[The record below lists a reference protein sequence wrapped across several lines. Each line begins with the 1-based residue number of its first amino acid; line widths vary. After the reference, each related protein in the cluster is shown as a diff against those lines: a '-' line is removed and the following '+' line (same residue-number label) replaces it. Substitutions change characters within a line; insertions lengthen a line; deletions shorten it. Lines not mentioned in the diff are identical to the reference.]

1 MAAYRPKSIIIMRP
15 FKFTPGKDV
24 ANAIQFRAANTN
36 ASFLAGGTNLLD
48 LMKEDVARP
57 DELIDLSSF
66 SAAVLADS
74 HSQSSTS
81 GLSISAWAKNTQTA
95 NHPEIRK
102 SYPLLTQA
110 ILAGASAQIRNM
122 ASNGGNL
129 LQRTRCSY
137 FYDTAMPCNKR
148 VPGSGCS
155 AREGINRMHAIFG
168 CSEHCVAVFPSDM
181 AVALSALEA
190 SVGITTKEGQTLS
203 IPFDQFH
210 RLPGDHPEKDNNLPE
225 GAVITHISLPQNNFA
240 DHSAYLKV
248 RDRSSYAFALVSV
261 AAALEIKDERIV
273 KARIAMGGV
282 AHKPWR
288 ATRAENILKG
298 KKATLANFER
308 AAALEM
314 KAAKPLEHN
323 KFKIEMGKN
332 TIVRSLEM
340 ALNTSNI

>member
-1 MAAYRPKSIIIMRP
+1 MRP
-15 FKFTPGKDV
+15 FKFTPGQDV
-24 ANAIQFRAANTN
+24 SNAIQYRAANTN

-48 LMKEDVARP
+48 LMKEDVAHP
-57 DELIDLSSF
+57 DELIDISSF
-66 SAAVLADS
+66 LTAVLYGS
-74 HSQSSTS
+74 HSQSPKG

-95 NHPEIRK
+95 NHPQIRK

-155 AREGINRMHAIFG
+155 AKEGINRMHAIFG
-168 CSEHCVAVFPSDM
+168 WSDSCVAVFPSDM

-190 SVGITTKEGQTLS
+190 SVGITTKEGQALI

-225 GAVITHISLPQNNFA
+225 GAIITHIELPENNFA
-240 DHSAYLKV
+240 DHYAYLKV
-248 RDRSSYAFALVSV
+248 RDRASYAFALVSV
-261 AAALEIKDERIV
+261 AAALEIKDDRIV
-273 KARIAMGGV
+273 KARISMGGV

-288 ATRAENILKG
+288 ATKAEDMLKG
-298 KKATLANFER
+298 KRPTLANFER

-314 KAAKPLEHN
+314 KAAKPLQHN